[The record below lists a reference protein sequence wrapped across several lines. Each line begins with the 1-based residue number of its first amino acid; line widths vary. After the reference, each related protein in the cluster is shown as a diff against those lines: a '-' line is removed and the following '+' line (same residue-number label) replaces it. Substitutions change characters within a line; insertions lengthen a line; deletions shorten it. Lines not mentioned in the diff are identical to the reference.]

1 MRYRLTFRRRKRKTT
16 ADRLRKVPTGSHA
29 RQEGPSAS
37 NTERPELRALLDAF
51 PKVARRLELGP
62 RLASGEGGWVVDVT
76 ERNTR
81 RPLVLKLRTLV
92 GTSGW
97 ADWDRVE
104 HEAKVLRSL
113 RHPGIPRY
121 IEHGDA
127 GSVAYLLMTRA
138 PGRSLQERL
147 DQGER
152 WSDIKLRH
160 VLVRM
165 LEVLAYLHDLN
176 PPVFHGDVH
185 PEHVIVSGAGDVQLI
200 SFGCALS
207 LLDGQGLPR
216 PDRPGYVRASASDD
230 RRSAATDLYALGA
243 TIAAIASGADASQ
256 LPRRGDALA
265 LATCMKPSLVRDTV
279 QMLMEPSPGRT
290 CSPADELRRWL
301 ARQGR

>member
-16 ADRLRKVPTGSHA
+16 ADRLRKIPTGSHP
-29 RQEGPSAS
+29 RQQGTSTPDA
-37 NTERPELRALLDAF
+37 ERSELSTLLDPF
-51 PKVARRLELGP
+51 PTLTKRLELGP
-62 RLASGEGGWVVDVT
+62 RLPASAGGWVVETT
-76 ERNTR
+76 ERDTR
-81 RPLVLKLRTLV
+81 RPLVLKVRTLER
-92 GTSGW
+92 TQGW
-97 ADWDRVE
+97 ADWDRFA

-127 GSVAYLLMTRA
+127 GTVAYLLMTRA
-138 PGRSLQERL
+138 PGSSLQARL

-160 VLVRM
+160 ILARM
-165 LEVLAYLHDLN
+165 LGVLAYLHDLN
-176 PPVFHGDVH
+176 PPVFHGDIH
-185 PEHVIVSGAGDVQLI
+185 PEHVVVSGAGDVQLL
-200 SFGCALS
+200 SFGCAFS
-207 LLDGQGLPR
+207 MIDGQGMPR
-216 PDRPGYVRASASDD
+216 PDRPGYVRASTSAD

-265 LATCMKPSLVRDTV
+265 LAACMKPSLVRDAV

-290 CSPADELRRWL
+290 RSPADELRRWL